1 VLGYYGFIACPHSG
15 KTLFLSGSDEAK
27 HSGPVQPYRVR
38 KPNMGQRDQT
48 SMGGER
54 GTFLTTHWSLIEH
67 VKEHGDKDR
76 DLIGLLLE
84 RYWKP
89 VYCYLR
95 RKGYDNEQAKD
106 LTQGFFHEVVLSR
119 HLFERAESSKGRF
132 RTFLL
137 HALNQYLI
145 DQQRRESARKHIPK
159 DKLVPLDIADSPTLP
174 QTLCDLDAEQ
184 SFNYVWKADLL
195 ERVFTEVKTW
205 YIEQGME
212 THWYVFR
219 DRLLEP
225 SLEEC
230 EMPSFNQIC
239 QRYAIADEA
248 TASNMLKTVKRLFRS
263 VLEKHIRQTVVSGE
277 AVEEELRDIFKFIEK
292 ERTN

>member
-1 VLGYYGFIACPHSG
+1 M
-15 KTLFLSGSDEAK
+15 
-27 HSGPVQPYRVR
+27 
-38 KPNMGQRDQT
+38 PNMRNHDQT

-54 GTFLTTHWSLIEH
+54 ETFLTTHWSLIEN
-67 VKEHGDKDR
+67 VKKHQDKDR
-76 DLIGLLLE
+76 ALIGLLLK

-119 HLFERAESSKGRF
+119 GLLERANSEKGRF
-132 RTFLL
+132 RTLLL
-137 HALNQYLI
+137 HTLNQYLI
-145 DQQRRESARKHIPK
+145 DEHRKETARKHIPK
-159 DKLVPLDIADSPTLP
+159 DKLVPLDITDQPSLP
-174 QTLCDLDAEQ
+174 EIVSQLDAEQ

-195 ERVFTEVKTW
+195 ERVLGEVKDR
-205 YIEQGME
+205 YIKRGME

-225 SLEEC
+225 SLEDREV
-230 EMPSFNQIC
+230 PSLNQIC
-239 QRYAIADEA
+239 QRYGVDDEA

-263 VLEKHIRQTVVSGE
+263 VLEKHIRQTVLSGE
-277 AVEEELRDIFKFIEK
+277 AIEEELREIFKFLEK